1 MEPNTHVEQRREDGV
16 WLRYFTD
23 LLPRRRRMPLLKC
36 KLDRV
41 SFGVDHPIHPYP
53 LRRHIVIL
61 YRRLSG
67 GSSSRLPLAHVRV
80 TGRPTKRA
88 GITPKIRAF
97 DVTVSDMRSSIF
109 KFTRIYRSSN

>member
-1 MEPNTHVEQRREDGV
+1 MQSSPKGRRGV
-16 WLRYFTD
+16 AQVFHRLASSTQTNAVAKMQVGSCELW
-23 LLPRRRRMPLLKC
+23 
-36 KLDRV
+36 
-41 SFGVDHPIHPYP
+41 GDHPIHPY
-53 LRRHIVIL
+53 LVRRHIVML

-67 GSSSRLPLAHVRV
+67 GSSSRLPLAHVRA

-109 KFTRIYRSSN
+109 QF